1 MNILS
6 TLNSTQKI
14 ENTRKSGGE
23 RSFIPL
29 KSQETPHAFKIN
41 QPQTAIPIPKE
52 NPTSFPIKRKAIPI
66 KKSDARSPEEIS
78 VRNLKL
84 KKSAEGFEAIFIRQ
98 LLSTMRATIP
108 EGGML
113 GSGMAGDIYGDII
126 NNALSETMS
135 KKSAF
140 GLADIIYSR
149 LVKTID
155 TGTAPPVVERKP
167 ETQGEDER

>member
-6 TLNSTQKI
+6 TLNSPQKI
-14 ENTRKSGGE
+14 ENTQRSGGE
-23 RSFIPL
+23 QTFIPL
-29 KSQETPHAFKIN
+29 KSQENPHAFKIN
-41 QPQTAIPIPKE
+41 QPHTAIPISKE
-52 NPTSFPIKRKAIPI
+52 SQKSFPINRKAIPI
-66 KKSDARSPEEIS
+66 KKSAPQSPEKIS
-78 VRNLKL
+78 AQKSKL

-126 NNALSETMS
+126 NNAMSETMS

-149 LVKTID
+149 LVKTIE
-155 TGTAPPVVERKP
+155 TGNAPSAVERKP
-167 ETQGEDER
+167 ETQGEDEK